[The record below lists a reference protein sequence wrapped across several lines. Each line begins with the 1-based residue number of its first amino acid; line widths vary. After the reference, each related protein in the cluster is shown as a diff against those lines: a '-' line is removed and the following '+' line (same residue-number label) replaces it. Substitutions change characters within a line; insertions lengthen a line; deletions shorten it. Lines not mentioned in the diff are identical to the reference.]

1 MAKNKKSKSDKKPSK
16 KKATDLIKDSKLNWL
31 PKKTFEIEFS
41 IPWEKI
47 TDAYQQTLKQKAKEV
62 EIKGF
67 RKGKAPLKTVEQNID
82 KTKVYRQAI
91 NNLLPIAYNQLVDKH
106 KLKPVCPPQIK
117 PEKVEEGK
125 DWEFKAKACESP
137 QVKLDNYEDEVK
149 GALAKTKIWTP
160 GSSNGLKKGK
170 INIDKDEEK
179 KDKKVSYDEKLKIIT
194 ETLLKTTEAEI
205 SELLLEQEKNRML
218 SNLLDQV
225 NSMGMNV
232 KDYLSSKGISDE
244 QLQEQYRKQAENNLK
259 LEFIL
264 AEIIK
269 DQGIE
274 IDKKEV
280 DKMVSAAEDE
290 KQRKKMDTPLQRA
303 YIKQVLAKR
312 KALDYL
318 MNL

>member
-1 MAKNKKSKSDKKPSK
+1 VAKNKSKSKP
-16 KKATDLIKDSKLNWL
+16 AEDLIKESKLNWL

-47 TDAYQQTLKQKAKEV
+47 EDAYKQILKQKAKEV

-67 RKGKAPLKTVEQNID
+67 RKGKAPIKTVEKNID
-82 KTKVYRQAI
+82 TSKIYRQAI

-106 KLKPVCPPQIK
+106 KLKPVCPPQLK

-125 DWEFKAKACESP
+125 AWEFKAKSCEAP
-137 QVKLDNYEDEVK
+137 QVKLGDYEDKVK

-160 GSSNGLKKGK
+160 
-170 INIDKDEEK
+170 DKAKDAKEEK
-179 KDKKVSYDEKLKIIT
+179 EEEDKEVSYNKKLQIVTK
-194 ETLLKTTEAEI
+194 TLLKNVEVEMA
-205 SELLLEQEKNRML
+205 ELLIEQEKNRML
-218 SNLLDQV
+218 SNFLDQV
-225 NSMGMNV
+225 NSMGMNI
-232 KDYLSSKGISDE
+232 KDYLTSKGMSED
-244 QLQEQYRKQAENNLK
+244 QLQEQYKKQAENSLK

-269 DQGIE
+269 DRKIN

-280 DKMVSAAEDE
+280 DKMIEASKDKKAKE
-290 KQRKKMDTPLQRA
+290 KLDTPMQRA
-303 YIKQVLAKR
+303 YISSVLAKR

-318 MNL
+318 LNL